1 MFSDKHV
8 IAIPNTMN
16 VSDFLDDE
24 SAIRILESVEN
35 ELRRIK
41 RMGKNKSKKG
51 KRTEFQI
58 MRSRMA
64 KLDYQMK
71 KEIEDA
77 KRSKDNSAGDIE
89 LII

>member
-1 MFSDKHV
+1 
-8 IAIPNTMN
+8 
-16 VSDFLDDE
+16 
-24 SAIRILESVEN
+24 
-35 ELRRIK
+35 
-41 RMGKNKSKKG
+41 MGKNKSKKA

-77 KRSKDNSAGDIE
+77 KRSKGKSAEDIE

>member
-1 MFSDKHV
+1 
-8 IAIPNTMN
+8 
-16 VSDFLDDE
+16 
-24 SAIRILESVEN
+24 
-35 ELRRIK
+35 
-41 RMGKNKSKKG
+41 MGKNKSKKA

-77 KRSKDNSAGDIE
+77 KRSKNKSAGDTE
-89 LII
+89 FAVQL

>member
-1 MFSDKHV
+1 
-8 IAIPNTMN
+8 
-16 VSDFLDDE
+16 
-24 SAIRILESVEN
+24 
-35 ELRRIK
+35 
-41 RMGKNKSKKG
+41 MGKNKSKKA

-77 KRSKDNSAGDIE
+77 KRSKGKSAGDTEFTIQ
-89 LII
+89 L